1 MSNYRLPQLR
11 HRLVAG
17 VLALSLVVLTAGAEA
32 SAQNAGTQTAGTQA
46 ADVQSSESGSTAA
59 SSNALGKTEA
69 LPDSPGASQQASNEA
84 QQTSAPQESG
94 GQPQQPA
101 AAPEQKTPQRQEP
114 VGTAAAGVGN
124 TAGIAASKP
133 AGVAI
138 APPKQRRVR
147 QLVIKL
153 GAIAG
158 AGAALG
164 AVVALS
170 KGSPSKPPGA
180 Q

>member
-11 HRLVAG
+11 HRVVAG
-17 VLALSLVVLTAGAEA
+17 VLALSLVALTGGAEA
-32 SAQNAGTQTAGTQA
+32 SAQNAGTQA
-46 ADVQSSESGSTAA
+46 ADIQSSESGSTAA
-59 SSNALGKTEA
+59 SNALGKTEA

-101 AAPEQKTPQRQEP
+101 SAPEQKTPQRQEP

-180 Q
+180 P